1 MAGCSMAGE
10 ELVEAEEEVTVEGPS
25 ALSSS
30 ASFSISREAI
40 SFPDRPWMGS
50 VLQLELWG
58 SERLR

>member
-1 MAGCSMAGE
+1 MAGE

-40 SFPDRPWMGS
+40 SFPDRPGMGS